1 MAETTNIAAQRAQNE
16 SERSAREI
24 RQDIEAKRES
34 ISQTVDKLGE
44 RIHQTLD
51 WREYVSQRPF
61 IALGV
66 AAGVGF
72 LLSGIF
78 KRRPTPQ
85 ERIMD
90 AFAEV
95 TEDIADRI
103 TDFAGETFKR
113 RLVSGRTV
121 KAALTGVVTKA
132 AMDYARNQLSG
143 MVTGTNKQAQVE
155 HRGQTGSN
163 SAPIH

>member
-1 MAETTNIAAQRAQNE
+1 
-16 SERSAREI
+16 
-24 RQDIEAKRES
+24 
-34 ISQTVDKLGE
+34 
-44 RIHQTLD
+44 
-51 WREYVSQRPF
+51 
-61 IALGV
+61 
-66 AAGVGF
+66 
-72 LLSGIF
+72 
-78 KRRPTPQ
+78 
-85 ERIMD
+85 MD